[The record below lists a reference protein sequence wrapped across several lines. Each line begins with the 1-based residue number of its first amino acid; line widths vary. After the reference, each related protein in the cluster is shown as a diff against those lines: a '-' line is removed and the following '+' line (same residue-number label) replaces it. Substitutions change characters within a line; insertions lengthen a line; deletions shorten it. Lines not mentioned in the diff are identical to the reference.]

1 VYNVTNC
8 KNRGW
13 GIVIIIACVDEKGGM
28 LFNNR
33 RQSKDSVLTKHI
45 MQMVGESKLWINTF
59 SAGIFE
65 QYIGDKVIIDDEFLS
80 KIGKNDY
87 CFIENISPNSLK
99 DKANKIILYNWK
111 RHYPA
116 DKFWDL
122 ALDEWNLVSEQDLV
136 GSSHEKIT
144 ERIYVRGNV

>member
-1 VYNVTNC
+1 M
-8 KNRGW
+8 
-13 GIVIIIACVDEKGGM
+13 IIIACVDEKSGM

-45 MQMVGESKLWINTF
+45 VQLVGENKLWINRF
-59 SAGIFE
+59 SSSIFE
-65 QYIGDKVIIDDEFLS
+65 EYIGQNVIVDDEFLS
-80 KIGKNDY
+80 KIGENEY
-87 CFIENISPNSLK
+87 CFIENISPDSIK
-99 DKANKIILYNWK
+99 DKVNKIILYNWN

-122 ALDEWNLVSEQDLV
+122 SQECWTLVSEHNIV

-144 ERIYVRGNV
+144 ERIYVRRNI

>member
-1 VYNVTNC
+1 M
-8 KNRGW
+8 
-13 GIVIIIACVDEKGGM
+13 IIIACVDEKGGN

-33 RQSKDSVLTKHI
+33 RQSKDSALTEHI
-45 MQMVGESKLWINTF
+45 VQMVGESKLWINTF
-59 SAGIFE
+59 SSSIFE
-65 QYIGDKVIIDDEFLS
+65 NYIGENIVVDDEFVS

-99 DKANKIILYNWK
+99 DKVDKIILYNWN

-122 ALDEWNLVSEQDLV
+122 ALDEWELESEQDIV

-144 ERIYVRGNV
+144 ERIYIRGNI